1 MQAKQAVP
9 IKHKPTENKNLVYLD
24 NKLAQASYS
33 LNLSEQRLLFLS
45 LSKTRQGYSRS
56 PTESE
61 KTKHLLG
68 AINLEDLDLY
78 IPSED
83 FDSTTLFT
91 ISILEYAKTFD
102 IRPVDARE
110 ELLAACNNLFN
121 RYIVLKETNGSF
133 KRFRWVQGIEYDAK
147 EDFVGFRWSFDIVPY
162 IKDIQNYFTKLK
174 FGKLLFLQST
184 YSWKLFTF
192 LCSRRGENKYVN
204 LKASVEELMFVLD
217 VPESCKEFKHFNNL
231 ILKKVVKEFISKLGM
246 VDFKIEFEKQGRSI
260 KHVVFKGFTVADGIE
275 YEETRLANA
284 QARGVSKDV

>member
-1 MQAKQAVP
+1 MQN
-9 IKHKPTENKNLVYLD
+9 KHIPTSNKNLVYLD

-61 KTKHLLG
+61 KAKHIHG
-68 AINLEDLDLY
+68 AIELEDLDLY
-78 IPSED
+78 VPSED

-110 ELLAACNNLFN
+110 ELLAACNNLFK

-133 KRFRWVQGIEYDAK
+133 KKFHWIQGIEYDAK
-147 EDFVGFRWSFDIVPY
+147 EDSVSFRWSFDIVPY

-192 LCSRRGENKYVN
+192 LCSRRGENKYID
-204 LKASVEELMFVLD
+204 LKASVEELMFALD
-217 VPESCKEFKHFNNL
+217 VPNSCKEFKHFNNL
-231 ILKKVVKEFISKLGM
+231 ILKKVTKEFQSKLGM
-246 VDFKIEFEKQGRSI
+246 EKFEVSFEKQGRSI
-260 KHVVFKGFTVADGIE
+260 KYVVFKGFTVADGIE
-275 YEETRLANA
+275 HEETRLANA
-284 QARGVSKDV
+284 KLV

>member
-1 MQAKQAVP
+1 MQV
-9 IKHKPTENKNLVYLD
+9 KHKPTENKNLVYLD

-45 LSKTRQGYSRS
+45 LSKTRQGYRRNM
-56 PTESE
+56 TELE
-61 KTKHLLG
+61 KTKHFAG
-68 AINLEDLDLY
+68 AVELEDLDLQ

-83 FDSTTLFT
+83 FDDTTWFFV
-91 ISILEYAKTFD
+91 SILEYAKTFD

-121 RYIVLKETNGSF
+121 RYIALRETNGSF
-133 KRFRWVQGIEYDAK
+133 EKFRWVRGIKYDAK
-147 EDFVGFRWSFDIVPY
+147 EDQVSFRWSADIIPY

-204 LKASVEELMFVLD
+204 LKASVEELMFALD

-231 ILKKVVKEFISKLGM
+231 ILKKVSKEFISKLGM

-275 YEETRLANA
+275 YEETRRANA
-284 QARGVSKDV
+284 IAKEN